1 MKNEI
6 TAPQRRALWAL
17 SLAYF
22 VQATG
27 SLSVAGSL
35 TSISLAWGLTDAQSA
50 RLLAIFGLTFALAA
64 PLAQVFFG
72 HLRRRQQVLAGMS
85 VFGVG
90 ALMFSL
96 APNYSWLVI
105 SRIVMGLGASLIG
118 PVLVALGS
126 ELVKQKERGSAIAMI
141 LLGVS
146 MASMVGI
153 PLAAWVASLL
163 GARALFALVG
173 AVSFL
178 SVINILFS
186 VPDSVAGTVIRL
198 RQVGEVLADR
208 KSLTAFLVVFFI
220 TSGVYDMYSFIS
232 PIIRDAW
239 HGNDNSVSIALA
251 VIGVAGILG
260 NLFVA
265 RAARVW
271 RAETLLTFGMAMLVL
286 DMLVIMLL
294 PGTLALLYIA
304 LVFWAFATD
313 LLWPTQQRRIV
324 EIADPNT
331 RGISLALTS
340 AFMFCGIGFGSAV
353 ASWIYPAWGF
363 YGVMASSVGFLLLAL
378 LSLWLSERFRAHSA
392 KVKLCTGLG

>member
-27 SLSVAGSL
+27 ALSVAGSL
-35 TSISLAWGLTDAQSA
+35 EPISYAWGLTDAQSA
-50 RLLAIFGLTFALAA
+50 RLLAIFGLTFAIGA

-72 HLRRRQQVLAGMS
+72 HVRRRQQVVAGMS

-90 ALMFSL
+90 AFLFAL
-96 APNYSWLVI
+96 APDYSVLVLA
-105 SRIVMGLGASLIG
+105 RIAMGLGASLIG

-153 PLAAWVASLL
+153 PLAAWVAN
-163 GARALFALVG
+163 LVG
-173 AVSFL
+173 ARMLFTLVGAMSVL
-178 SVINILFS
+178 SVINIMLS
-186 VPDSVAGTVIRL
+186 VPNSVAGADIRL
-198 RQVGEVLADR
+198 RQVGQVLTER
-208 KSLTAFLVVFFI
+208 TSLTAFLVVFFI
-220 TSGVYDMYSFIS
+220 TSGVYVMYAFIS
-232 PIIRDAW
+232 PIVRDTW
-239 HGNDNSVSIALA
+239 HGDSSSVSVALA

-265 RAARVW
+265 RAARIYS
-271 RAETLLTFGMAMLVL
+271 AERLLTAGIALLVA
-286 DMLVIMLL
+286 DMVVITLL
-294 PGTLALLYIA
+294 PGKLALLYIA

-313 LLWPTQQRRIV
+313 LLWPSQQRRIV
-324 EIADPNT
+324 EMADPQT
-331 RGISLALTS
+331 LGIALALTS

-353 ASWIYPAWGF
+353 ASWIYPLYGF
-363 YGVMASSVGFLLLAL
+363 YGVMVSAILFLLLAL
-378 LSLWLSERFRAHSA
+378 VSLWLSEHFRMQPRQA
-392 KVKLCTGLG
+392 VNV

>member
-27 SLSVAGSL
+27 ALSVAGSL
-35 TSISLAWGLTDAQSA
+35 EPISYAWGLTDAQSA
-50 RLLAIFGLTFALAA
+50 RLLAIFGLTFAIGA

-72 HLRRRQQVLAGMS
+72 HIRRRQQVVAGMS
-85 VFGVG
+85 VFGLG
-90 ALMFSL
+90 AFLFAL
-96 APNYSWLVI
+96 APDYSVLVLA
-105 SRIVMGLGASLIG
+105 RIAMGLGASLIG

-153 PLAAWVASLL
+153 PLAAWVANLL
-163 GARALFALVG
+163 GARMLFTLVG
-173 AVSFL
+173 AMSVL
-178 SVINILFS
+178 SVINIMLS
-186 VPDSVAGTVIRL
+186 VPNSVAGADIRL
-198 RQVGEVLADR
+198 RQVGQVLTER
-208 KSLTAFLVVFFI
+208 TSLTAFLVVFFI
-220 TSGVYDMYSFIS
+220 TSGVYDMYAFIS
-232 PIIRDAW
+232 PIVRDTW
-239 HGNDNSVSIALA
+239 HGDSGSVSVVLA
-251 VIGVAGILG
+251 VIGVAGIVG

-265 RAARVW
+265 RAARVYS
-271 RAETLLTFGMAMLVL
+271 AERLLTAGIALLVV
-286 DMLVIMLL
+286 DMVVITLL
-294 PGTLALLYIA
+294 PGKLALLYIA

-313 LLWPTQQRRIV
+313 LLWPSQQRRIV
-324 EIADPNT
+324 EMADPQT

-353 ASWIYPAWGF
+353 ASWIYPLYGF
-363 YGVMASSVGFLLLAL
+363 YGVMVSAILFLLLAL
-378 LSLWLSERFRAHSA
+378 VSLWLSEHFRTQPRQA
-392 KVKLCTGLG
+392 VNV

>member
-27 SLSVAGSL
+27 ALSVAGSL
-35 TSISLAWGLTDAQSA
+35 EPISHAWGLTDAQSA
-50 RLLAIFGLTFALAA
+50 RLLAVFGLTFAVGA

-72 HLRRRQQVLAGMS
+72 HIRRRQQVVAGMS
-85 VFGVG
+85 VFGLG
-90 ALMFSL
+90 AFLFAL
-96 APNYSWLVI
+96 APDYSVLVLA
-105 SRIVMGLGASLIG
+105 RIVMGLGASLIG

-153 PLAAWVASLL
+153 PLAAWVANLL
-163 GARALFALVG
+163 GARMLFTLVG
-173 AVSFL
+173 AMSVL
-178 SVINILFS
+178 SVINIMLS
-186 VPDSVAGTVIRL
+186 VPNSVAGADIRL
-198 RQVGEVLADR
+198 RQVGQVLTER
-208 KSLTAFLVVFFI
+208 TSLTAFLVVFFI
-220 TSGVYDMYSFIS
+220 TSGVYDMYAFIS
-232 PIIRDAW
+232 PIVRDTW
-239 HGNDNSVSIALA
+239 HGDSGSVSVALA
-251 VIGVAGILG
+251 VIGVAGIVG

-265 RAARVW
+265 RAARVYS
-271 RAETLLTFGMAMLVL
+271 AERLLTAGIALLVV
-286 DMLVIMLL
+286 DMVVITLL
-294 PGTLALLYIA
+294 PGKLALLYIA

-313 LLWPTQQRRIV
+313 LLWPSQQRRIV
-324 EIADPNT
+324 EMADPQT

-353 ASWIYPAWGF
+353 ASWIYPLYGF
-363 YGVMASSVGFLLLAL
+363 YGVMVSAILFLLLAL
-378 LSLWLSERFRAHSA
+378 VSLWLSEHFRTQPRQA
-392 KVKLCTGLG
+392 VNV

>member
-27 SLSVAGSL
+27 ALSVAGGL
-35 TSISLAWGLTDAQSA
+35 EPISHAWGLTDAQSA
-50 RLLAIFGLTFALAA
+50 RLLAVFGLTFAVGA

-72 HLRRRQQVLAGMS
+72 HIRRRQQVVAGMS
-85 VFGVG
+85 VFGLG
-90 ALMFSL
+90 AFLFAL
-96 APNYSWLVI
+96 APDYSVLVLA
-105 SRIVMGLGASLIG
+105 RIVMGLGASLIG

-153 PLAAWVASLL
+153 PLAAWVANLL
-163 GARALFALVG
+163 GARMLFTLVG
-173 AVSFL
+173 AMSVL
-178 SVINILFS
+178 SVINIMLS
-186 VPDSVAGTVIRL
+186 VPNSVAGADIRL
-198 RQVGEVLADR
+198 RQVGQVLTER
-208 KSLTAFLVVFFI
+208 TSLTAFLVVFFI
-220 TSGVYDMYSFIS
+220 TSGVYDMYAFIS
-232 PIIRDAW
+232 PIVRDTW
-239 HGNDNSVSIALA
+239 HGDSGSVSVALT
-251 VIGVAGILG
+251 VIGVAGIVG

-265 RAARVW
+265 RAARVYS
-271 RAETLLTFGMAMLVL
+271 AERLLTAGIALLVA
-286 DMLVIMLL
+286 DMVVITLL
-294 PGTLALLYIA
+294 PGKLALLYIA

-313 LLWPTQQRRIV
+313 LLWPSQQRRIV
-324 EIADPNT
+324 EMADPQT

-353 ASWIYPAWGF
+353 ASWIYPLYGF
-363 YGVMASSVGFLLLAL
+363 YGVMFSAVLFLLLAL
-378 LSLWLSERFRAHSA
+378 VSLWLSEHFRTQPRQA
-392 KVKLCTGLG
+392 VNV

>member
-1 MKNEI
+1 MKTDI

-27 SLSVAGSL
+27 ALSVAGSL
-35 TSISLAWGLTDAQSA
+35 EPISYAWGLTDAQSA
-50 RLLAIFGLTFALAA
+50 RLLAIFGLTFAIGA

-72 HLRRRQQVLAGMS
+72 HVRRRQQVVAGMS

-90 ALMFSL
+90 AFLFAL
-96 APNYSWLVI
+96 APDYSVLVLA
-105 SRIVMGLGASLIG
+105 RIAMGLGAALIG

-153 PLAAWVASLL
+153 PLAAWVANLL
-163 GARALFALVG
+163 GARMLFTLVG
-173 AVSFL
+173 AMSVL
-178 SVINILFS
+178 SVINIMLS
-186 VPDSVAGTVIRL
+186 VPNSVAGADIRL
-198 RQVGEVLADR
+198 RQVGQVLTERA
-208 KSLTAFLVVFFI
+208 SLTAFLVVFFI
-220 TSGVYDMYSFIS
+220 TSGVYDMYAFIS
-232 PIIRDAW
+232 PIVRDTW
-239 HGNDNSVSIALA
+239 HGDSGSVSVALA
-251 VIGVAGILG
+251 LIGVAGIVG

-265 RAARVW
+265 WAARVYS
-271 RAETLLTFGMAMLVL
+271 AERLLTAGIALLVA
-286 DMLVIMLL
+286 DMVVITLL
-294 PGTLALLYIA
+294 PGKLALLYIA

-313 LLWPTQQRRIV
+313 LLWPSQQRRIV
-324 EIADPNT
+324 EMADPQT

-353 ASWIYPAWGF
+353 ASWIYPLYGF
-363 YGVMASSVGFLLLAL
+363 YGVMVSAILFLLLAL
-378 LSLWLSERFRAHSA
+378 VSLWLSERFRMQPFDSSFS
-392 KVKLCTGLG
+392 VR

>member
-6 TAPQRRALWAL
+6 TLPQRRALWAL

-27 SLSVAGSL
+27 ALSVAGSL
-35 TSISLAWGLTDAQSA
+35 GPISHAWGLTDGQSA
-50 RLLAIFGLTFALAA
+50 RLLAIFGLTFAIGA

-72 HLRRRQQVLAGMS
+72 HVRRRQQVVAGMS
-85 VFGVG
+85 VFGLG
-90 ALMFSL
+90 AFLFAL
-96 APNYSWLVI
+96 APDYRVLLL

-126 ELVKQKERGSAIAMI
+126 ELVKEKERGSAIAMI

-153 PLAAWVASLL
+153 PLAAWAANLL
-163 GARALFALVG
+163 GARILFTLVG
-173 AVSFL
+173 TMSVL
-178 SVINILFS
+178 SVINIMLN
-186 VPDSVAGTVIRL
+186 VPNSVAGVDIRL
-198 RQVGEVLADR
+198 RQVGQVLAEP

-232 PIIRDAW
+232 PIVRDTW
-239 HGNDNSVSIALA
+239 HGDSGSVSVALA

-260 NLFVA
+260 NLYVS
-265 RAARVW
+265 RAARIHS
-271 RAETLLTFGMAMLVL
+271 AERLLTAGIALLVA
-286 DMLVIMLL
+286 DMVVITLL
-294 PGTLALLYIA
+294 PGKLALLYIA

-324 EIADPNT
+324 EIADPQT

-353 ASWIYPAWGF
+353 ASWLYPLYGF
-363 YGVMASSVGFLLLAL
+363 YGVMVSAVLFLLLAL
-378 LSLWLSERFRAHSA
+378 VSLWLSERFRMRPSNFSFSA
-392 KVKLCTGLG
+392 R

>member
-27 SLSVAGSL
+27 ALSVAGSL
-35 TSISLAWGLTDAQSA
+35 EPISYAWGLTDAQSA
-50 RLLAIFGLTFALAA
+50 RLLAIFGLTFAIGA

-72 HLRRRQQVLAGMS
+72 HVRRRQQVVAGMS

-90 ALMFSL
+90 AFLFAL
-96 APNYSWLVI
+96 APDYSVLVLA
-105 SRIVMGLGASLIG
+105 RIAMGLGASLIG

-153 PLAAWVASLL
+153 PLAAWVAN
-163 GARALFALVG
+163 LVG
-173 AVSFL
+173 ARMLFTLVGAMSVL
-178 SVINILFS
+178 SVINIMLS
-186 VPDSVAGTVIRL
+186 VPNSVAGADIRL
-198 RQVGEVLADR
+198 RQVGQVLTER
-208 KSLTAFLVVFFI
+208 TSLTAFLVVFFI
-220 TSGVYDMYSFIS
+220 TSGVYDMYAFIS
-232 PIIRDAW
+232 PIVRDTW
-239 HGNDNSVSIALA
+239 HGDSGSVSVALA
-251 VIGVAGILG
+251 VIGVAGIVG

-265 RAARVW
+265 RAARVYS
-271 RAETLLTFGMAMLVL
+271 AERLLTAGIALLVV
-286 DMLVIMLL
+286 DMVVITLL
-294 PGTLALLYIA
+294 PGKLALLYIA

-313 LLWPTQQRRIV
+313 LLWPSQQRRIV
-324 EIADPNT
+324 EMADPQT
-331 RGISLALTS
+331 RGIALALTS

-353 ASWIYPAWGF
+353 ASWIYPLYGF
-363 YGVMASSVGFLLLAL
+363 YGVMVSAIFFLLLAL
-378 LSLWLSERFRAHSA
+378 VSLWLSEHFRTQPRQT
-392 KVKLCTGLG
+392 VNV

>member
-27 SLSVAGSL
+27 ALSVAGSL
-35 TSISLAWGLTDAQSA
+35 EPISYAWGLTDAQSA
-50 RLLAIFGLTFALAA
+50 RLLAIFGLTFAIGA

-72 HLRRRQQVLAGMS
+72 HVRRRQQVVAGMS

-90 ALMFSL
+90 AFLFAL
-96 APNYSWLVI
+96 APDYSVLVLA
-105 SRIVMGLGASLIG
+105 RIAMGLGASLIG

-153 PLAAWVASLL
+153 PLAAWVAN
-163 GARALFALVG
+163 LVG
-173 AVSFL
+173 ARMLFTLVGAMSVL
-178 SVINILFS
+178 SVINIMLS
-186 VPDSVAGTVIRL
+186 VPNSVAGADIRL
-198 RQVGEVLADR
+198 RQVGQVLTER
-208 KSLTAFLVVFFI
+208 TSLTAFLVVFFI
-220 TSGVYDMYSFIS
+220 TSGVYDMYAFIS
-232 PIIRDAW
+232 PIVRDTW
-239 HGNDNSVSIALA
+239 HGDSGSVSVALA
-251 VIGVAGILG
+251 VIGVAGIVG

-265 RAARVW
+265 RAARVYS
-271 RAETLLTFGMAMLVL
+271 AERLLTAGIALLVV
-286 DMLVIMLL
+286 DMVVITLL
-294 PGTLALLYIA
+294 PGKLALLYIA

-313 LLWPTQQRRIV
+313 LLWPSQQRRIV
-324 EIADPNT
+324 EMADPQT
-331 RGISLALTS
+331 RGIALALTS

-353 ASWIYPAWGF
+353 ASWIYPLYGF
-363 YGVMASSVGFLLLAL
+363 YGVMVSAILFLLLAL
-378 LSLWLSERFRAHSA
+378 VSLWLSEHFRTQPRQA
-392 KVKLCTGLG
+392 VNV

>member
-27 SLSVAGSL
+27 ALSVAGSL
-35 TSISLAWGLTDAQSA
+35 EPISYAWGLTDAQSA
-50 RLLAIFGLTFALAA
+50 QLLAVFGLTFAVGA

-72 HLRRRQQVLAGMS
+72 HVRRRQQVVAGMS

-90 ALMFSL
+90 AFLFAL
-96 APNYSWLVI
+96 APDYSVLVLA
-105 SRIVMGLGASLIG
+105 RIAMGLGASLIG

-153 PLAAWVASLL
+153 PLAAWVANLL
-163 GARALFALVG
+163 GARILFTLVG
-173 AVSFL
+173 AMSVL
-178 SVINILFS
+178 SVINIMLS
-186 VPDSVAGTVIRL
+186 VPNSVAGADIRL
-198 RQVGEVLADR
+198 RQVGQVLTER
-208 KSLTAFLVVFFI
+208 TSLTAFLVVFFI
-220 TSGVYDMYSFIS
+220 TSGVYDMYAFIS
-232 PIIRDAW
+232 PIVRDTW
-239 HGNDNSVSIALA
+239 HGDSGSVSVALA
-251 VIGVAGILG
+251 VIGVAGIVG

-265 RAARVW
+265 RAARVYS
-271 RAETLLTFGMAMLVL
+271 AERLLTAGIALLVV
-286 DMLVIMLL
+286 DMVVITLL
-294 PGTLALLYIA
+294 PGKLALLYIA

-313 LLWPTQQRRIV
+313 LLWPSQQRRIV
-324 EIADPNT
+324 EMADPQT

-353 ASWIYPAWGF
+353 ASWIYPLYGF
-363 YGVMASSVGFLLLAL
+363 YGVMVSAILFLLLAL
-378 LSLWLSERFRAHSA
+378 VSLWLSEHFRTQPRQA
-392 KVKLCTGLG
+392 VNV

>member
-1 MKNEI
+1 MKTDI

-27 SLSVAGSL
+27 ALSVAGSL
-35 TSISLAWGLTDAQSA
+35 GPISHAWGLTDAQSA
-50 RLLAIFGLTFALAA
+50 RLLAVFGLTFAVGA

-72 HLRRRQQVLAGMS
+72 HVRRRQQVVAGMS
-85 VFGVG
+85 VFGLG
-90 ALMFSL
+90 AFLFAL
-96 APNYSWLVI
+96 APDYSVLLL

-126 ELVKQKERGSAIAMI
+126 ELVKEKERGSAIAMI

-153 PLAAWVASLL
+153 PLAAWAANLL
-163 GARALFALVG
+163 GARTLFTLVG
-173 AVSFL
+173 AISVL
-178 SVINILFS
+178 SVINIMLS
-186 VPDSVAGTVIRL
+186 VPNSVAGADIRL
-198 RQVGEVLADR
+198 RQVGQVLMER
-208 KSLTAFLVVFFI
+208 TSLTAFLVVFFI
-220 TSGVYDMYSFIS
+220 TSGVYDMYAFIS
-232 PIIRDAW
+232 PIVRDTW
-239 HGNDNSVSIALA
+239 HGDSDSVSVALA

-260 NLFVA
+260 NLFVS
-265 RAARVW
+265 RAARLYS
-271 RAETLLTFGMAMLVL
+271 AERLLTAGIALLVA
-286 DMLVIMLL
+286 DMVVITLL
-294 PGTLALLYIA
+294 PGQLALLYIA

-324 EIADPNT
+324 EIADPQT

-353 ASWIYPAWGF
+353 AAWIYPIYGF
-363 YGVMASSVGFLLLAL
+363 YGVMISAVLFLLLAL
-378 LSLWLSERFRAHSA
+378 VSLWLSERFRMQPFDSSFS
-392 KVKLCTGLG
+392 VR

>member
-27 SLSVAGSL
+27 ALSVAGSL
-35 TSISLAWGLTDAQSA
+35 EPISHAWGLTDAQSA
-50 RLLAIFGLTFALAA
+50 RLLAVFGLTFAVGA

-72 HLRRRQQVLAGMS
+72 HIRRRQQVVAGMS
-85 VFGVG
+85 VFGLG
-90 ALMFSL
+90 AFLFAL
-96 APNYSWLVI
+96 APDYSVLVLA
-105 SRIVMGLGASLIG
+105 RIVMGLGASLIG

-153 PLAAWVASLL
+153 PLAAWVANLL
-163 GARALFALVG
+163 GARMLFTLVG
-173 AVSFL
+173 AMSVL
-178 SVINILFS
+178 SVINIMLS
-186 VPDSVAGTVIRL
+186 VPNSVAGADIRL
-198 RQVGEVLADR
+198 RQVGQVLTER
-208 KSLTAFLVVFFI
+208 TSLTAFLVVFFI
-220 TSGVYDMYSFIS
+220 TSGVYDMYAFIS
-232 PIIRDAW
+232 PIVRDTW
-239 HGNDNSVSIALA
+239 HGDSGSVSVALA
-251 VIGVAGILG
+251 VIGVAGIVG

-265 RAARVW
+265 RAARVYS
-271 RAETLLTFGMAMLVL
+271 AERLLTAGIALLVV
-286 DMLVIMLL
+286 DMVVITLL
-294 PGTLALLYIA
+294 PGKPALLYIA

-313 LLWPTQQRRIV
+313 LLWPSQQRRIV
-324 EIADPNT
+324 EMADPQT

-353 ASWIYPAWGF
+353 ASWIYPLYGF
-363 YGVMASSVGFLLLAL
+363 YGVMFSAVLFLLLAL
-378 LSLWLSERFRAHSA
+378 VSLWLSEHFRTQPRQA
-392 KVKLCTGLG
+392 VNV

>member
-27 SLSVAGSL
+27 ALSVAGSL
-35 TSISLAWGLTDAQSA
+35 EPISYAWGLTDAQSA
-50 RLLAIFGLTFALAA
+50 RLLAIFGLTFAIGA

-72 HLRRRQQVLAGMS
+72 HVRRRQQVVAGMS

-90 ALMFSL
+90 AFLFAL
-96 APNYSWLVI
+96 APDYSVLVLA
-105 SRIVMGLGASLIG
+105 RIAMGLGASLIG

-153 PLAAWVASLL
+153 PLAAWVANLL
-163 GARALFALVG
+163 GARMLFTLVG
-173 AVSFL
+173 AMSVL
-178 SVINILFS
+178 SVINIMLS
-186 VPDSVAGTVIRL
+186 VPNSVAGADIRL
-198 RQVGEVLADR
+198 RQVGQVLTER
-208 KSLTAFLVVFFI
+208 TSLTAFLVVFFI
-220 TSGVYDMYSFIS
+220 TSGVYDLYAFIS
-232 PIIRDAW
+232 PIVRDTW
-239 HGNDNSVSIALA
+239 HGDSGSVSVALA
-251 VIGVAGILG
+251 VIGVAGIVG

-265 RAARVW
+265 RAARVYS
-271 RAETLLTFGMAMLVL
+271 AERLLTAGIALLVV
-286 DMLVIMLL
+286 DMVVITLL
-294 PGTLALLYIA
+294 PGKLALLYIA

-313 LLWPTQQRRIV
+313 LLWPSQQRRIV
-324 EIADPNT
+324 EMADPQT

-353 ASWIYPAWGF
+353 ASWIYPLYGF
-363 YGVMASSVGFLLLAL
+363 YGVMVSAILFLLLAL
-378 LSLWLSERFRAHSA
+378 VSLWLSEHFRTQPRQA
-392 KVKLCTGLG
+392 VNV

>member
-1 MKNEI
+1 MKSDI
-6 TAPQRRALWAL
+6 TPPQRRALWAL
-17 SLAYF
+17 SIAYF

-35 TSISLAWGLTDAQSA
+35 APISLAWGLTDAQSA

-72 HLRRRQQVLAGMS
+72 HLRRRQQVLAGMT
-85 VFGVG
+85 VFGLG
-90 ALMFSL
+90 SILFAL
-96 APNYSWLVI
+96 APNYGWLVVA
-105 SRIVMGLGASLIG
+105 RIVMGLGASLIG

-163 GARALFALVG
+163 GARVLFALIS

-178 SVINILFS
+178 SVINIWLS
-186 VPDSVAGTVIRL
+186 VPDSVEGMRIRL
-198 RQVGEVLADR
+198 QQVGSVLMER
-208 KSLTAFLVVFFI
+208 TSLTAFLVVFFI
-220 TSGVYDMYSFIS
+220 TAGVYDMYSFIS
-232 PIIRDAW
+232 PVIRDTW
-239 HGNDNSVSIALA
+239 HGSHNSVSIALA
-251 VIGVAGILG
+251 VIGVAGIVG

-265 RAARVW
+265 RAARVY
-271 RAETLLTFGMAMLVL
+271 RAETLLTFGMTVLVV
-286 DMLVIMLL
+286 DMLIIMLL
-294 PGTLALLYIA
+294 PGRLALLYVA

-324 EIADPNT
+324 EISDPQT

-340 AFMFCGIGFGSAV
+340 AFMFCGIGFGAAV
-353 ASWIYPAWGF
+353 ASWIYPVWGF

-378 LSLWLSERFRAHSA
+378 FSLWLSERFRAHSA
-392 KVKLCTGLG
+392 KVKLCTG

>member
-27 SLSVAGSL
+27 ALSVAGSL
-35 TSISLAWGLTDAQSA
+35 EPISYAWGLTDAQSA
-50 RLLAIFGLTFALAA
+50 RLLAVFGLTFAVGA

-72 HLRRRQQVLAGMS
+72 HVRRRQQVVAGMS

-90 ALMFSL
+90 AFLFAL
-96 APNYSWLVI
+96 APDYSVLVLA
-105 SRIVMGLGASLIG
+105 RIAMGLGASLIG

-153 PLAAWVASLL
+153 PLAAWVANLL
-163 GARALFALVG
+163 GARILFTLVG
-173 AVSFL
+173 AMSVL
-178 SVINILFS
+178 SVINIMLS
-186 VPDSVAGTVIRL
+186 VPNSVAGADIRL
-198 RQVGEVLADR
+198 RQVGQVLTER
-208 KSLTAFLVVFFI
+208 TSLTAFLVVFFI
-220 TSGVYDMYSFIS
+220 TSGVYDMYAFIS
-232 PIIRDAW
+232 PIVRDTW
-239 HGNDNSVSIALA
+239 HGDSGSVSVALA
-251 VIGVAGILG
+251 VIGVAGIVG

-265 RAARVW
+265 RAARVYS
-271 RAETLLTFGMAMLVL
+271 AERLLTAGIALLVV
-286 DMLVIMLL
+286 DMVVITLL
-294 PGTLALLYIA
+294 PGKLALLYIA

-313 LLWPTQQRRIV
+313 LLWPSQQRRIV
-324 EIADPNT
+324 EMADPQT

-353 ASWIYPAWGF
+353 ASWIYPLYGF
-363 YGVMASSVGFLLLAL
+363 YGVMVSAILFLLLAL
-378 LSLWLSERFRAHSA
+378 VSLWLSEHFRTQPRQA
-392 KVKLCTGLG
+392 VNV

>member
-27 SLSVAGSL
+27 ALSVAGSL
-35 TSISLAWGLTDAQSA
+35 EPISHAWGLTDAQSA
-50 RLLAIFGLTFALAA
+50 RLLAIFGLTFAVGA

-72 HLRRRQQVLAGMS
+72 HIRRRQQVVAGMS
-85 VFGVG
+85 VFGLG
-90 ALMFSL
+90 AFLFAL
-96 APNYSWLVI
+96 APDYSVLVLA
-105 SRIVMGLGASLIG
+105 RIVMGLGASLIG

-153 PLAAWVASLL
+153 PLAAWVANLL
-163 GARALFALVG
+163 GARMLFTLVG
-173 AVSFL
+173 AMSVL
-178 SVINILFS
+178 SVINIMLS
-186 VPDSVAGTVIRL
+186 VPNSVAGADIRL
-198 RQVGEVLADR
+198 RQVGQVLTER
-208 KSLTAFLVVFFI
+208 TSLTAFLVVFFI
-220 TSGVYDMYSFIS
+220 TSGVYDMYAFIS
-232 PIIRDAW
+232 PIVRDTW
-239 HGNDNSVSIALA
+239 HGDSGSVSVALT
-251 VIGVAGILG
+251 VIGVAGIVG

-265 RAARVW
+265 RAARVYS
-271 RAETLLTFGMAMLVL
+271 AERLLTAGIALLVA
-286 DMLVIMLL
+286 DMVVITLL
-294 PGTLALLYIA
+294 PGKLALLYIA

-313 LLWPTQQRRIV
+313 LLWPSQQRRIV
-324 EIADPNT
+324 EMADPQT

-353 ASWIYPAWGF
+353 ASWIYPLYGF
-363 YGVMASSVGFLLLAL
+363 YGVMVSAILFLLLAL
-378 LSLWLSERFRAHSA
+378 VSLWLSEHFRTQPRQA
-392 KVKLCTGLG
+392 VNV

>member
-27 SLSVAGSL
+27 ALSVAGSL
-35 TSISLAWGLTDAQSA
+35 EPISHAWGLTDAQSA
-50 RLLAIFGLTFALAA
+50 RLLAVFGLTFAVGA

-72 HLRRRQQVLAGMS
+72 HIRRRQQVVAGMS
-85 VFGVG
+85 VFGLG
-90 ALMFSL
+90 AFLFAL
-96 APNYSWLVI
+96 APDYSVLVLA
-105 SRIVMGLGASLIG
+105 RIVMGLGASLIG

-153 PLAAWVASLL
+153 PLAAWVANLL
-163 GARALFALVG
+163 GARMLFTLVG
-173 AVSFL
+173 AMSVL
-178 SVINILFS
+178 SVINIMLS
-186 VPDSVAGTVIRL
+186 VPNSVAGADIRL
-198 RQVGEVLADR
+198 RQVGQVLTER
-208 KSLTAFLVVFFI
+208 TSLTAFLVVFFI
-220 TSGVYDMYSFIS
+220 TSGVYDIYAFIS
-232 PIIRDAW
+232 PIVRDTW
-239 HGNDNSVSIALA
+239 HGDSGSVSVALT
-251 VIGVAGILG
+251 VIGVAGIIG

-265 RAARVW
+265 RAARVYS
-271 RAETLLTFGMAMLVL
+271 AERLLTAGIALLVV
-286 DMLVIMLL
+286 DMVVITLL
-294 PGTLALLYIA
+294 PGKLALLYIA

-313 LLWPTQQRRIV
+313 LLWPSQQRRIV
-324 EIADPNT
+324 EMADPQT

-353 ASWIYPAWGF
+353 ASWIYPLYGF
-363 YGVMASSVGFLLLAL
+363 YGVMFSAVLFLLLAL
-378 LSLWLSERFRAHSA
+378 VSLWLSEHFRTQPRQA
-392 KVKLCTGLG
+392 VNV